1 MKEIGV
7 NSTGHRIP
15 SRLVVVSVLA
25 AILYLLPLGFDG
37 ATAAAS
43 GLSGCRAVIDAPTSA
58 SGGSA
63 VVIADRSVA
72 PKGAALTSRAW
83 FFGDG
88 SSLSG
93 ESAGATVDHTYPVPA
108 SRMTKKY
115 SIRLLLSFSNGA
127 QCSAVAP
134 ILIINGAQQKGFT
147 KLDLRGSALTNSVV
161 APLPNCGLLNATMH
175 WIPRFGIEDP
185 NDFAEPILRLF
196 GTAEITSN
204 GVTQRDPESIT
215 ISLIS
220 QRIVGVVLKYAS
232 VAVNNKIWTS
242 PSCTQ
247 FAQRLGAEFSTLIS
261 HSPIGIRSGG
271 SKLKCTPA
279 TATKK
284 ASCKIDPSKTL
295 YVTGAWDSAYITTKV
310 DLHVHFSKE
319 TCTYLGSAKASPLT
333 PLRARWY
340 KCH

>member
-1 MKEIGV
+1 M
-7 NSTGHRIP
+7 
-15 SRLVVVSVLA
+15 
-25 AILYLLPLGFDG
+25 
-37 ATAAAS
+37 S
-43 GLSGCRAVIDAPTSA
+43 GKL
-58 SGGSA
+58 
-63 VVIADRSVA
+63 
-72 PKGAALTSRAW
+72 
-83 FFGDG
+83 
-88 SSLSG
+88 
-93 ESAGATVDHTYPVPA
+93 AGATVDHTYPIPA
-108 SRMTKKY
+108 STMTKEY
-115 SIRLLLSFSNGA
+115 SIRLLLGYSNGA
-127 QCSAVAP
+127 QCSAVSP

-147 KLDLRGSALTNSVV
+147 KLDLHGSTVTNSVV

-185 NDFAEPILRLF
+185 NDIAEPILRLF

-204 GVTQRDPESIT
+204 GVTQRDPEYIT
-215 ISLIS
+215 VFLIS
-220 QRIVGVVLKYAS
+220 QRIVGVVLKYAG

-247 FAQRLGAEFSTLIS
+247 FAQRLGAEFATLIS
-261 HSPIGIRSGG
+261 HSPIGIRSGS

-295 YVTGAWDSAYITTKV
+295 YVTGAWDSAHITTKV

-319 TCTYLGSAKASPLT
+319 TCTYFGPTQSSPLAT
-333 PLRARWY
+333 LRARWY